1 VTDWGEVE
9 IYLERPHNS
18 ELELQLDSGSDTLVS
33 VARTAALP
41 VVTCTC
47 DLYRYVITAKEL
59 APSLFR

>member
-41 VVTCTC
+41 VVTCG
-47 DLYRYVITAKEL
+47 IGM
-59 APSLFR
+59 